1 VHRIVNRP
9 HSAKFVFFALA
20 AGCWFA
26 APASAQTVYKYLGPD
41 GKVVYSDSAPP
52 KGVKFEIMQTNTKP
66 TGVTPL
72 PGATPKTAQ
81 DAADMERDR
90 KARQGEHDQLIAG
103 AQQNYDSA
111 VAELDAA
118 KEPREG
124 ERSHNANGTSH
135 LTEDYFARIAPLE
148 KKVEELRI
156 QLEQARRS

>member
-1 VHRIVNRP
+1 MHRVVNRP
-9 HSAKFVFFALA
+9 HSANIVFFA
-20 AGCWFA
+20 FA
-26 APASAQTVYKYLGPD
+26 ASFLLATPAFAQTVYKYLGPD
-41 GKVVYSDSAPP
+41 GKLVYSDSAPP

-81 DAADMERDR
+81 DAADMERNR
-90 KARQGEHDQLIAG
+90 KARQAEHDQLIAG

-111 VAELDAA
+111 VAELNAA

-124 ERSHNANGTSH
+124 ERTRNANGSSH
-135 LTEDYFARIAPLE
+135 LSEDYFARIAPLE

>member
-1 VHRIVNRP
+1 MTRP
-9 HSAKFVFFALA
+9 HSAKIVFFALA
-20 AGCWFA
+20 ASCCFA
-26 APASAQTVYKYLGPD
+26 LPAHAQTVYKYLGSD

-66 TGVTPL
+66 AGVTPL

-81 DAADMERDR
+81 DAADMARDR
-90 KARQGEHDQLIAG
+90 KARRGEHDQLVAG

-124 ERSHNANGTSH
+124 ERAHNANGTSH
-135 LTEDYFARIAPLE
+135 LTPDYFTRIAPLE

-156 QLEQARRS
+156 QLEQAKRT